1 VDTYDFACELPSS
14 VPPAGEDGSPEG
26 QASHVQRTQVSNS
39 VLARGLG
46 GVPASRTGGSV
57 HSAQGTFTSGAGDLP

>member
-26 QASHVQRTQVSNS
+26 QAP
-39 VLARGLG
+39 LAL
-46 GVPASRTGGSV
+46 A
-57 HSAQGTFTSGAGDLP
+57 A